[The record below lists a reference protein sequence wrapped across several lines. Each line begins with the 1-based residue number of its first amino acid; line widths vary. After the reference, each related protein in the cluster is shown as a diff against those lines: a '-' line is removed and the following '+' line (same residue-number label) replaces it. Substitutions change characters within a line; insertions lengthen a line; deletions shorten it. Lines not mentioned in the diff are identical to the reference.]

1 MKICHVC
8 KAECA
13 DEAELCPVCGAEL
26 DREIEEQQS
35 ESEEV
40 IIKTPV
46 LLATVEDIVSAEI
59 LKDLLTESGIKYSSD
74 SAEETMHIGFGGA
87 LSADDIY
94 VDESDFEAASVIYE
108 DFLNSEAD
116 FEEDFFDETENP
128 EE

>member
-8 KAECA
+8 NAECA
-13 DEAELCPVCGAEL
+13 DDAELCPVCGAEL
-26 DREIEEQQS
+26 DREIEEKQS
-35 ESEEV
+35 ENEESV
-40 IIKTPV
+40 IKTPV
-46 LLATVEDIVSAEI
+46 LLATVEDVVSAEI
-59 LKDLLTESGIKYSSD
+59 LKDLLTESGIRFSSD
-74 SAEETMHIGFGGA
+74 STEEAMHIGFGGA

-116 FEEDFFDETENP
+116 FGEDFFEDTENS

>member
-40 IIKTPV
+40 IIKTPR
-46 LLATVEDIVSAEI
+46 IVR
-59 LKDLLTESGIKYSSD
+59 LR
-74 SAEETMHIGFGGA
+74 F
-87 LSADDIY
+87 
-94 VDESDFEAASVIYE
+94 
-108 DFLNSEAD
+108 
-116 FEEDFFDETENP
+116 
-128 EE
+128 

>member
-35 ESEEV
+35 ESDEV

>member
-40 IIKTPV
+40 IIKTPL

>member
-13 DEAELCPVCGAEL
+13 DDAELCPVCGAEL
-26 DREIEEQQS
+26 NRETNEEESAAEEIIIEN
-35 ESEEV
+35 
-40 IIKTPV
+40 PV
-46 LLATVEDIVSAEI
+46 LLATVEDVVSAEI
-59 LKDLLTESGIKYSSD
+59 LKDLLTESGIKFSSD
-74 SAEETMHIGFGGA
+74 STEETMHIGFGGS

-94 VDESDFEAASVIYE
+94 VNESDYEAASVIYE

-116 FEEDFFDETENP
+116 FQGDFFEDTETP